1 MIKVIEGLAAMV
13 WMMAMWFNVEG
24 NRRVRS
30 GGGGEVKDVW
40 GGGVRS
46 KRWLQG
52 LVKVTCAQS
61 GGEVVEEQVGEIWL
75 RNR

>member
-1 MIKVIEGLAAMV
+1 ME
-13 WMMAMWFNVEG
+13 
-24 NRRVRS
+24 
-30 GGGGEVKDVW
+30 GGEVKDVW